1 MGNTIQ
7 LPRDTKDGKPR
18 ISYSQIKNW
27 KELKSFNLKIEGKM
41 EYMIEYFMG
50 YNFPDQGW
58 GEFGQDVEEYIGT
71 RGKADKFT
79 DEEKA
84 VLDTIEPLGVLSDEF
99 EIDFGEFVLV
109 GIIDD
114 RKKDWSKIR
123 DYKTASKNNAQ
134 KYHEDDYFQLDVYA
148 LKTYLESGFIPELE
162 VKIIERK
169 GNCMFTGGREVL
181 TVGKEI
187 WTVERKASEERLEA
201 LKREIITTA
210 IEISEYYTEYL
221 KLTA

>member
-7 LPRDTKDGKPR
+7 LPRDTKEGKPR
-18 ISYSQIKNW
+18 ISYSQIQNW

-114 RKKDWSKIR
+114 RTKDWSKIR
-123 DYKTASKNNAQ
+123 DYKTASKNSAK
-134 KYHEDDYFQLDVYA
+134 KYEEDEYFQLDVYA

-187 WTVERKASEERLEA
+187 WTIERKTSEERLEA

-210 IEISEYYTEYL
+210 IEISEYYKQYL